1 MNKKLEAI
9 LQQPVSFYRLNLPNK
24 IPFTCTQYSGY
35 YGGVRNKDSDDVEDD
50 DDDSNGNKTKGFLV
64 ELLR

>member
-1 MNKKLEAI
+1 MNKKLEAT

-35 YGGVRNKDSDDVEDD
+35 YGGVSNKDSDDVDHDD
-50 DDDSNGNKTKGFLV
+50 NDNSGNKNKGFLV